1 MSHKRLS
8 DEEIKNYTTVS
19 DHNLLGLGGAIGSE
33 WTSTIKEDCLAVTNQ
48 PIEKEKSGSTRSIV
62 AMGTLA
68 VLALLGTA
76 TLTKAPVATLTQQ
89 ENVRAMPTE

>member
-1 MSHKRLS
+1 MSHKRLN
-8 DEEIKNYTTVS
+8 DDDIKNYTTVS
-19 DHNLLGLGGAIGSE
+19 DHNLLDLGGSTGSE

-48 PIEKEKSGSTRSIV
+48 PVEKEKSASTRSLV

-76 TLTKAPVATLTQQ
+76 TLTHAPVTTLTQQ
-89 ENVRAMPTE
+89 QNVRAMPTE

>member
-8 DEEIKNYTTVS
+8 DDEIKNYTTVS
-19 DHNLLGLGGAIGSE
+19 DHNLLGLGGATGSE
-33 WTSTIKEDCLAVTNQ
+33 WSSTIQEACLAVTNQ

-76 TLTKAPVATLTQQ
+76 TLTKAPVATLTQH
-89 ENVRAMPTE
+89 ENVRVMPTE

>member
-8 DEEIKNYTTVS
+8 DDDIKDYTALL
-19 DHNLLGLGGAIGSE
+19 DHNLLGLGGATGSE
-33 WTSTIKEDCLAVTNQ
+33 WTTTIKEDCLAVTNQ
-48 PIEKEKSGSTRSIV
+48 PIEQEKSGSTRSLV

-76 TLTKAPVATLTQQ
+76 TLTHAPVATMTSQK
-89 ENVRAMPTE
+89 NVGAIPTD